1 MKFISEVFMHLFLYL
16 IVLTIIVERIIIA
29 LEIPS
34 DGAVEEPI
42 PHIAG
47 RKPEQ

>member
-1 MKFISEVFMHLFLYL
+1 MEFISEVFMQLFLYL

-34 DGAVEEPI
+34 DDEAEEPI
-42 PHIAG
+42 PHSAG

>member
-1 MKFISEVFMHLFLYL
+1 MEFISEVFMQLFLYL
-16 IVLTIIVERIIIA
+16 IVLTIIVERVILA

-34 DGAVEEPI
+34 DDEVEESI